1 MGDWDRVSGGWTH
14 SLLETAGGA
23 RGKEPTCKCRSP
35 EFHSWFGRIPSR
47 RAQQPLQ
54 SSCLENPM
62 DRGAWRATVHG
73 VAETRLKRL
82 SRHTSFIVYLP
93 SLMWSQEAPS

>member
-14 SLLETAGGA
+14 SLLEQVVLVVKNPPASAGVPSSIPGLGGFP
-23 RGKEPTCKCRSP
+23 RGG
-35 EFHSWFGRIPSR
+35 HSN
-47 RAQQPLQ
+47 LQ

-62 DRGAWRATVHG
+62 DRGAWRTIVHG